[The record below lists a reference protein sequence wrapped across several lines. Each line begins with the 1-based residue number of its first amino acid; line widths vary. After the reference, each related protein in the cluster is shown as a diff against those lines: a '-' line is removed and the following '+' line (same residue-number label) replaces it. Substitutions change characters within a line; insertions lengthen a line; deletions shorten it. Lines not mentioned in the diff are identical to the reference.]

1 MTGFYHHI
9 SDLKASFSDMWRIN
23 VMVSR
28 IFRPF
33 NPKTNQLLS
42 LDCVFVD
49 ERVSI
54 FPFVSFYYLYSKI
67 CSLFHLLNSA
77 RFDSCEDPCKY
88 NAKI

>member
-9 SDLKASFSDMWRIN
+9 SDLKASFTDMWRIN
-23 VMVSR
+23 VMVTR

-54 FPFVSFYYLYSKI
+54 FPYITLVSFY
-67 CSLFHLLNSA
+67 
-77 RFDSCEDPCKY
+77 
-88 NAKI
+88 